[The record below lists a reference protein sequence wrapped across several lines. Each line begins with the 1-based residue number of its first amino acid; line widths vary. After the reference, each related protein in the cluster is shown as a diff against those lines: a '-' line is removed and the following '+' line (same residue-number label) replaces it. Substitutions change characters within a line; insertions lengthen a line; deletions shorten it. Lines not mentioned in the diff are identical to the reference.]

1 MTSPVQTLRRHDLDW
16 LRVCAFALLI
26 LYHTGM
32 FYVTWDW
39 HVKSPHASPALE
51 PLMRLSSPW
60 RLGLL
65 FLISGAATR
74 FMADKLSPAGL
85 ATDRFHRL
93 FWPLLFGMF
102 VIVPPQAYLEIVEKI
117 GWNGG
122 FAGFYRLY
130 VQGHDGWCR
139 GDDCLIVPTWNH
151 LWFIAYALVY
161 ALLLAALL
169 AVRPRAFQPRIPAGI
184 SAPLFLVGP
193 WLWLWA
199 MRVLLLP
206 RFGSTHALVDDWYNH
221 AIYLPLF
228 LLGFSIA
235 RNERIADLTDKVRW
249 PALAAALAAYTAVLL
264 LPDGGEPDG
273 AALVAAR
280 GLRELQAWGA
290 ILACL
295 GFARHH
301 LAGSGGPTLQW
312 LTRAIFPFYI
322 VHQTIIVVAGH
333 HLARVGL
340 PLALEG
346 TLLVLVTATGCLL
359 AAMAAMRWAPLG
371 VVLGV
376 PHRARPTPALSRPR
390 A

>member
-1 MTSPVQTLRRHDLDW
+1 MTDTISSGRRHDLDW
-16 LRVCAFALLI
+16 LRVAAFALLI
-26 LYHTGM
+26 LYHSGM

-51 PLMRLSSPW
+51 PLMQLSSPW

-74 FMADKLSPAGL
+74 FMADKLPPGAL
-85 ATDRFHRL
+85 ARDRFRRL

-102 VIVPPQAYLEIVEKI
+102 VVVPPQAYLEIVEKI
-117 GWNGG
+117 GWAGG
-122 FAGFYRLY
+122 FPEFYRLY
-130 VQGHDGWCR
+130 IQGYGGWCR

-151 LWFIAYALVY
+151 LWFVAYALVY

-169 AVRPRAFQPRIPAGI
+169 ALRWRPSRLAVSPAARAA
-184 SAPLFLVGP
+184 LFLAAP

-199 MRVLLLP
+199 MRVLLFP
-206 RFGSTHALVDDWYNH
+206 QFGSTHALVDDWYNH
-221 AIYLPLF
+221 SVYLPLF
-228 LLGFSIA
+228 LLGFAIA
-235 RNERIADLTDKVRW
+235 LDEQLARLTARVRW
-249 PALAAALAAYTAVLL
+249 PALMAALAAYGSLQSLSTAEL
-264 LPDGGEPDG
+264 EG
-273 AALVAAR
+273 AALVAGR

-301 LAGSGGPTLQW
+301 LSTRDGPTLRW

-333 HLARVGL
+333 HLARLGL
-340 PLALEG
+340 PLAAEG
-346 TLLVLVTATGCLL
+346 ALLVLVTAAGCLL
-359 AAMAAMRWAPLG
+359 AALAALRWAPLG
-371 VVLGV
+371 FVLGV
-376 PHRARPTPALSRPR
+376 PRRPSSRPLTPVP

>member
-1 MTSPVQTLRRHDLDW
+1 MTSQAQVLRRHDLDW
-16 LRVCAFALLI
+16 LRVAAFALLI

-51 PLMRLSSPW
+51 PLMQLSSPW

-74 FMADKLSPAGL
+74 FLADKLSPADL
-85 ATDRFHRL
+85 ARDRFHRL

-117 GWNGG
+117 GWSGG
-122 FAGFYRLY
+122 FAAFYRLY
-130 VQGHDGWCR
+130 VQGHGGWCR

-151 LWFIAYALVY
+151 LWFVAYSLVY

-169 AVRPRAFQPRIPAGI
+169 AVRPRAFLPRLPARAR
-184 SAPLFLVGP
+184 APLFLVGP

-199 MRVLLLP
+199 MRALLLP
-206 RFGSTHALVDDWYNH
+206 RFDSTHALVDDWYNH

-228 LLGFSIA
+228 LLGFAIA
-235 RNERIADLTDKVRW
+235 RSEGIAGLTARVRW
-249 PALAAALAAYTAVLL
+249 PALAAALLGYAGVRTLTA
-264 LPDGGEPDG
+264 DGDVEG
-273 AALVAAR
+273 ATLLVAR
-280 GLRELQAWGA
+280 GFRELQAWAA
-290 ILACL
+290 ILAAL

-301 LAGSGGPTLQW
+301 LADRGGPVLRW
-312 LTRAIFPFYI
+312 LTRAVFPFYI

-333 HLARVGL
+333 FLARLGL
-340 PLALEG
+340 PLPVEG
-346 TLLVLVTATGCLL
+346 LLLVLVTVAACLL
-359 AAMAAMRWAPLG
+359 AAAAAMRWVPLG
-371 VVLGV
+371 FVLGV
-376 PHRARPTPALSRPR
+376 TPERPFRPA
-390 A
+390 AA